1 MTEEQKTRLEKYLAK
16 TTVDLSVWEAV
27 LCLDLEAESEAD
39 PADNAEI
46 DDEID
51 EEFSVDRPI
60 LGRATDYVKSDHQLR
75 ARPKSWPVN
84 RAFNRPIRPLFKRL
98 R

>member
-39 PADNAEI
+39 PAVPPTNGARI
-46 DDEID
+46 M
-51 EEFSVDRPI
+51 RA
-60 LGRATDYVKSDHQLR
+60 LGR
-75 ARPKSWPVN
+75 
-84 RAFNRPIRPLFKRL
+84 FK
-98 R
+98 